1 MCTVTLALLPETKKG
16 FVLTSNRDEAPFR
29 EALPPEFYLENG
41 IKMLYPMDKE
51 SGGTWIGVSEIS
63 RVICLLNG
71 GFAAHERE
79 TTYRQ
84 SRGIVVKDLLAAADL
99 DKTIEEYDLRGIE
112 PFTII
117 AADCNSRLRFLELVW
132 DGNRKHFKDLEL
144 TKHLWSSSPLY
155 DSIMKE
161 QRETWFNSFQK
172 ENELSP
178 ENFWKFHHSA
188 GIGDKNIDV
197 VMDRGFVRTQS
208 ITQIINTSAET
219 TMKFKDLQKQKITE
233 RSFRRN

>member
-1 MCTVTLALLPETKKG
+1 MCTVTLSLLPEFNKG

-29 EALPPEFYLENG
+29 EALPPEFYMEEG
-41 IKMLYPMDKE
+41 IKMLYPKDKD
-51 SGGTWIGVSEIS
+51 SGGTWIGVSEKR

-71 GFAAHERE
+71 GFDAHERE
-79 TTYRQ
+79 TSYRK
-84 SRGIVVKDLLAAADL
+84 SRGIVVKDLLAAPDL
-99 DKTIEEYDLRGIE
+99 DRNIDEYDLQRIE

-117 AADCNSRLRFLELVW
+117 AADWNSQLRFVELVW

-144 TKHLWSSSPLY
+144 TEHLWSSSPLY
-155 DSIMKE
+155 DSAMME
-161 QRETWFNSFQK
+161 QRESWFKSFQK
-172 ENELSP
+172 ENTLTP

-188 GIGDKNIDV
+188 GIGDKNVDV

-219 TMKFKDLQKQKITE
+219 AMKFKDLQKDKTTE
-233 RSFRRN
+233 RSFRIN

>member
-1 MCTVTLALLPETKKG
+1 MCTVTLSVLPDFNKG

-29 EALPPEFYLENG
+29 EELPPDFYMEAG
-41 IKMLYPMDKE
+41 VKMLYPMDKE
-51 SGGTWIGVSEIS
+51 SGGTWIGVSEYS

-79 TTYRQ
+79 TSYRQ
-84 SRGIVVKDLLAAADL
+84 SRGIVVKDLLAAPDF
-99 DKTIEEYDLRGIE
+99 DKAIKEYDLQGIE

-117 AADCNSRLRFLELVW
+117 AADWNSRLRFVELVW
-132 DGNRKHFKDLEL
+132 DGNSKHFKDLEL

-155 DSIMKE
+155 DSAMKE
-161 QRETWFNSFQK
+161 QRESWFNTFQK
-172 ENELSP
+172 ENDLTP
-178 ENFWKFHHSA
+178 DNFWKFHHSA

-208 ITQIINTSAET
+208 ITQITNTSAET
-219 TMKFKDLQKQKITE
+219 IIKFKDLRKEKITE
-233 RSFRRN
+233 RSFSFK